1 MTLEQVQEIFKIQ
14 LEQNSKDLFYLVYG
28 NGSATVIRHRLDQ
41 QSLQDLVVA
50 LEGLEYEASA
60 DSTPKFRKI

>member
-1 MTLEQVQEIFKIQ
+1 MNLEQIQEIFKIQ
-14 LEQNSKDLFYLVYG
+14 LEQDPKDLFYFVYG
-28 NGSATVIRHRLDQ
+28 AGAATVIRHRLDQ
-41 QSLQDLVVA
+41 QSLQDLAVA

>member
-14 LEQNSKDLFYLVYG
+14 LEQDPKDLFYFVYG
-28 NGSATVIRHRLDQ
+28 AGAATVIRHRLDQ